1 MQVELVAF
9 LEERLQLP
17 EQPLRQPS
25 IIEAERAVGAVRIEL
40 LRLAVLEVMAAGR
53 EVLAVAEPDQTM
65 GLLPARE
72 ATAPTASPSSSP
84 IANDYALH
92 RP

>member
-9 LEERLQLP
+9 LEERPQLP

-53 EVLAVAEPDQTM
+53 ELLAVAEPGQTTV
-65 GLLPARE
+65 LLPARE
-72 ATAPTASPSSSP
+72 ATAPTASRSSSL
-84 IANDYALH
+84 IANDYAIY